1 MKKLMFSLAA
11 AGLLLT
17 VPVYAQNTQSNA
29 PAATT
34 TKQDSQGTTERR
46 GDRDGAREQT
56 ERRGESRDRGERREG
71 FRTEERRTEGYRSDR
86 RRGVNVRVRIGD
98 DGYRHR
104 RHRGYFVDRGDRC
117 RTVVIKK
124 RFHGRVVIRRIHR
137 CR

>member
-1 MKKLMFSLAA
+1 MKKLMFSLAT

-17 VPVYAQNTQSNA
+17 MPVYAQNTQTNA
-29 PAATT
+29 PSATT
-34 TKQDSQGTTERR
+34 TKQDSQGAAARR
-46 GDRDGAREQT
+46 DDPSGARERT
-56 ERRGESRDRGERREG
+56 DRRGESRDRGERREG
-71 FRTEERRTEGYRSDR
+71 FHREERRTEGFRSDR

-104 RHRGYFVDRGDRC
+104 QHRGYFIGRGGEC
-117 RTVVIKK
+117 RTVVVKK